1 MNKHQRQLYFQYI
14 ENIFATL
21 KEEDQNKMKFARSF
35 TDKLQLFGLDD
46 DDSVTLGP
54 MDLRMLQYFIYCAIL
69 DYETAS
75 GSEKVK

>member
-1 MNKHQRQLYFQYI
+1 MYFQYI
-14 ENIFATL
+14 ENIVATL
-21 KEEDQNKMKFARSF
+21 KIEDQNKMKFARSF

-75 GSEKVK
+75 SSDKVK